1 VSGKVGGA
9 IDLDG
14 SNDYL
19 AIKDLN
25 YSQPG
30 QIPAVSISVWI
41 KSSKSTE
48 AYIVSYDR
56 SENWR
61 LSMGGMNNNKKLFF
75 ASSNNGNGTSDKY
88 GATILNDNNWH
99 HVVVTYDK
107 VTSKKI
113 FYLDGLVDATHTVH
127 SNKPL
132 GRGAE
137 TRYGTIG
144 TTNEDGTFND
154 SSTTRGDYFNGLLD
168 DLRIYDRAVTLSE
181 VGSLNSLGNRY
192 GDPDG
197 DGLYNFEE
205 EILSTNPLLADTDGD
220 GLNDSVEVQKVTTFE
235 RISRTGEF
243 TFDEAVLDAES
254 RGGYLATITSLD
266 ENNDVDEIASSNEW
280 LGATDRELEGTW
292 KWLTGENWTYSNWN
306 PNEPNNSGNEDG
318 LHFYSNGKWNDI
330 PLTNDY
336 PYILEKPVF
345 TEISDPLNP
354 DSDGN
359 GYSDL
364 LDKGLLA
371 WYPFE
376 NNTFD
381 MSGNNRH
388 GTLSGSPTFS
398 NAIQGKALSLDG
410 IDDYMDIAHDSSL
423 DPRREISIS
432 MWLKVSSLDEFWT
445 PAFYKGPGPNYPNRT
460 YALWLK
466 ESHRSFHAVSA
477 DSQGQQAADSNSNSW
492 TTSQWYHTVSVI
504 NRNLGHIKFYLDGSL
519 LSSGTVR
526 TTDTL
531 SSSNP
536 LRIGGTQEI
545 NSNYQSFHGSIDNL
559 RIYDYAI
566 EQDLVSKIYEIE
578 SNNSISIIDISNN
591 LPDGLHAYYK
601 LDGNADEHTA
611 NGFDGSL
618 AGAEHDP
625 TGSSDRFNRPNR
637 AFYFDGNDRLK
648 LDHRALDGLSAF
660 SLSIW
665 AKVESFDKMPVFM
678 SAASNAGANELFFFY
693 TPSSGNGKIF
703 LQENE
708 SAESHNLADTIGL
721 SSWRNLTLTR
731 ESGASLAKFYVDGN
745 LEETFSYNSAT
756 ASMDVVSD
764 GLWLG
769 ADQDSVGGG
778 WETDQSFKGWLDEIR
793 IYNRALNA
801 NEVDTIYEVT
811 NLISSDSTGV
821 DDTAPIIT
829 LHGDS
834 NVIHEAGLIFVD
846 DNASWTDA
854 VDGSGILV
862 ATGEVNTNIPGTY
875 ILIFNFTDAAGN
887 VAQTVTR
894 TVNVVDTTA
903 PLITL
908 NGNSNITHEA
918 GDLYVDTNASWTDA
932 VDGSGVLAAAGQVN
946 VSTPGTYL
954 LSYNFTDAAG
964 NVAQTVTRTVN
975 VEDTIAPVIALNGDA
990 NITHEAGFVYVD
1002 ANASWTDAVDGS
1014 GVLVATG
1021 GVNASIPGTYEL
1033 AYHYTDEAG
1042 NEADTVIRKVHVI
1055 NLAPHDLVFL
1065 SDSNLSIYENEQGG
1079 RWVADFD
1086 GVDGNPD
1093 SVLTY
1098 HLMGVWD
1105 AKLSF
1110 IHEVNVSG
1118 ESTDATIEDVFDL
1131 DTNGSLTTVRPL
1143 DYEKD
1148 PIFFEILI
1156 GVTDQHG
1163 AYYEKPF
1170 VVSVLNEVEDLDE
1183 DGVEDHYDLD
1193 DDGDGQT
1200 DELEIRLGLDPRDR
1214 FDHAH
1219 AGMVFTLDVENLE
1232 NDEYRLRGELLTDGK
1247 ASPVEYGF
1255 ILTST
1260 DQNSTLYTVA
1270 ADENGSKG
1278 EEFSKVVG
1286 DLDRGKSYVYQAYVI
1301 NELGMGVGQMKW
1313 IRKIV
1318 EAKLPEIFKE
1328 AEELDGG
1335 WYTSWMGEF
1344 WMGEERKWIYHL
1356 SLGWVF
1362 LSEDGQGGVWIWRE
1376 PDGWLW
1382 TKSGVWPFLWSQ
1394 DTANWTYLIENL
1406 SIPRLYDY
1414 SIRDL
1419 R

>member
-1 VSGKVGGA
+1 
-9 IDLDG
+9 
-14 SNDYL
+14 
-19 AIKDLN
+19 
-25 YSQPG
+25 
-30 QIPAVSISVWI
+30 
-41 KSSKSTE
+41 
-48 AYIVSYDR
+48 
-56 SENWR
+56 
-61 LSMGGMNNNKKLFF
+61 
-75 ASSNNGNGTSDKY
+75 
-88 GATILNDNNWH
+88 
-99 HVVVTYDK
+99 
-107 VTSKKI
+107 
-113 FYLDGLVDATHTVH
+113 
-127 SNKPL
+127 
-132 GRGAE
+132 
-137 TRYGTIG
+137 
-144 TTNEDGTFND
+144 
-154 SSTTRGDYFNGLLD
+154 
-168 DLRIYDRAVTLSE
+168 
-181 VGSLNSLGNRY
+181 
-192 GDPDG
+192 
-197 DGLYNFEE
+197 
-205 EILSTNPLLADTDGD
+205 
-220 GLNDSVEVQKVTTFE
+220 
-235 RISRTGEF
+235 
-243 TFDEAVLDAES
+243 
-254 RGGYLATITSLD
+254 
-266 ENNDVDEIASSNEW
+266 
-280 LGATDRELEGTW
+280 
-292 KWLTGENWTYSNWN
+292 
-306 PNEPNNSGNEDG
+306 
-318 LHFYSNGKWNDI
+318 
-330 PLTNDY
+330 
-336 PYILEKPVF
+336 
-345 TEISDPLNP
+345 
-354 DSDGN
+354 
-359 GYSDL
+359 
-364 LDKGLLA
+364 
-371 WYPFE
+371 
-376 NNTFD
+376 
-381 MSGNNRH
+381 
-388 GTLSGSPTFS
+388 
-398 NAIQGKALSLDG
+398 
-410 IDDYMDIAHDSSL
+410 
-423 DPRREISIS
+423 
-432 MWLKVSSLDEFWT
+432 
-445 PAFYKGPGPNYPNRT
+445 
-460 YALWLK
+460 
-466 ESHRSFHAVSA
+466 
-477 DSQGQQAADSNSNSW
+477 
-492 TTSQWYHTVSVI
+492 
-504 NRNLGHIKFYLDGSL
+504 
-519 LSSGTVR
+519 
-526 TTDTL
+526 
-531 SSSNP
+531 
-536 LRIGGTQEI
+536 
-545 NSNYQSFHGSIDNL
+545 
-559 RIYDYAI
+559 
-566 EQDLVSKIYEIE
+566 
-578 SNNSISIIDISNN
+578 

-801 NEVDTIYEVT
+801 GEVNTIFEVT
-811 NLISSDSTGV
+811 RLISSDSTDA
-821 DDTAPIIT
+821 DDSAPLIT
-829 LHGDS
+829 LNGNS
-834 NVIHEAGLIFVD
+834 NITHEAGELYVD
-846 DNASWTDA
+846 TNASWMDA

-862 ATGEVNTNIPGTY
+862 ATGEVNTNIPGSYTLSY
-875 ILIFNFTDAAGN
+875 NYTDAAGN
-887 VAQTVTR
+887 AAVTVTR
-894 TVNVVDTTA
+894 TVNVVDTTS
-903 PLITL
+903 PVLTL

-918 GDLYVDTNASWTDA
+918 GAGYVDDNASWTDI
-932 VDGSGVLAAAGQVN
+932 VDGSGVL
-946 VSTPGTYL
+946 VSTGEVNASIPGVYT
-954 LSYNFTDAAG
+954 LSYNYTDAAG
-964 NVAQTVTRTVN
+964 NAAQAVIRTVN
-975 VEDTIAPVIALNGDA
+975 VVDTIIPVITLNGDG

-1002 ANASWTDAVDGS
+1002 ANATWSDAVDGS
-1014 GVLVATG
+1014 GTLVATG
-1021 GVNASIPGTYEL
+1021 GVNASVPGTYEL

-1110 IHEVNVSG
+1110 IHEINVSG

-1270 ADENGSKG
+1270 ADENGSMG
-1278 EEFSKVVG
+1278 EEFAKVVG